1 MMTEEVKMYLDD
13 AKDRMEKAIEHL
25 ESELMSIRA
34 GKADPNILN
43 GIFVDYYGTNTPLSQ
58 VSNISTPDPRT
69 IAIQAWEK
77 NLIPLIEKAIMAAN
91 IGLTPMNNGELIR
104 LNIPPLTE
112 ERRKDLVKSV
122 KAEGENAKISIRSV
136 RKDINDDIKQLEK
149 DGLSEDMAKDAEAE
163 VQNLTNDFS
172 KKIDETVEAK
182 EKDILTV

>member
-1 MMTEEVKMYLDD
+1 MTEEVKMYLDD
-13 AKDRMEKAIEHL
+13 ARERMEKAIEHL

-43 GIFVDYYGTNTPLSQ
+43 GILVDYYGTNTPLQQ
-58 VSNISTPDPRT
+58 VSNINTPDART

-77 NLIPLIEKAIMAAN
+77 NMIDVIEKAIMAAN
-91 IGLTPMNNGELIR
+91 IGLTPVNNGEIIR

-112 ERRKDLVKSV
+112 ERRLELVKSV

-136 RKDINDDIKQLEK
+136 RKDINDEIKQLEK

-163 VQNLTNDFS
+163 VQKITDDFS
-172 KKIDETVEAK
+172 KKIDNIVEVK

>member
-1 MMTEEVKMYLDD
+1 MTEEVKMYLDD
-13 AKDRMEKAIEHL
+13 AKERMDKAIEHL

-43 GIFVDYYGTNTPLSQ
+43 GIFVDYYGTNTPLQQ
-58 VSNISTPDPRT
+58 VSNINTPDART

-77 NLIPLIEKAIMAAN
+77 NMIDVIEKAIMAAN
-91 IGLTPMNNGELIR
+91 IGLTPVNNGELIR

-112 ERRKDLVKSV
+112 ERRLELVKSV

-136 RKDINDDIKQLEK
+136 RKDINDEIKKLEK

-163 VQNLTNDFS
+163 VQKLTDDFTKNIDS
-172 KKIDETVEAK
+172 IVEKKEE
-182 EKDILTV
+182 DILTV